1 MLLATDCYSQNRY
14 EAVNKN
20 TMEGTKVGVRD
31 IKTGKDI
38 IPAIYD
44 NVGEC
49 SEGKFPVV
57 KNQKVGFVDTLNKLV
72 VPILY
77 ADIVGYTDNSAFVHN
92 GKKWA
97 MIDNHGK
104 LLTQFVFDEVLG
116 YQDKTAMVAIAG
128 KTGYI
133 DNTGKYILQCKFS
146 KGYDCWGDFILV
158 YEKSFQS
165 TGYEYVT
172 TQNGNV
178 VGRQDIGFAG
188 EMPIVFNRQGKIV
201 YKGQQY
207 EKVQFFG
214 MSKNVFAVKNG
225 DGQVKMM
232 DKMGKELIPFMN
244 GEFTEN
250 ENWIKI
256 DRRDNVGIVDFNGKI
271 LLESN
276 FKTITGYEFNNG
288 TLAKVFFPDG
298 QFFYIDRQAKCVEY
312 DSIKCPE

>member
-1 MLLATDCYSQNRY
+1 MKTFALALTLFATDCYTQNRY
-14 EAVNKN
+14 EAINKN

-31 IKTGKDI
+31 TKTGKDI

-44 NVGEC
+44 NVFVDGI

-57 KNQKVGFVDTLNKLV
+57 KNQKIGFVDTLNKITVPIAYVNV
-72 VPILY
+72 VPF
-77 ADIVGYTDNSAFVHN
+77 VDNAAFVHN

-97 MIDNHGK
+97 LIDKTGK
-104 LLTQFVFDEVLG
+104 LLTQFVFDEASPC
-116 YQDKTAMVAIAG
+116 QDKTAMVVIAG

-146 KGYDCWGDFILV
+146 RGYDCWGDFILV

-172 TQNGNV
+172 TQNGNIV
-178 VGRQDIGFAG
+178 SRQDIGFGG

-214 MSKNVFAVKNG
+214 MSKNVFA
-225 DGQVKMM
+225 
-232 DKMGKELIPFMN
+232 
-244 GEFTEN
+244 GEK
-250 ENWIKI
+250 W
-256 DRRDNVGIVDFNGKI
+256 
-271 LLESN
+271 
-276 FKTITGYEFNNG
+276 
-288 TLAKVFFPDG
+288 
-298 QFFYIDRQAKCVEY
+298 
-312 DSIKCPE
+312 